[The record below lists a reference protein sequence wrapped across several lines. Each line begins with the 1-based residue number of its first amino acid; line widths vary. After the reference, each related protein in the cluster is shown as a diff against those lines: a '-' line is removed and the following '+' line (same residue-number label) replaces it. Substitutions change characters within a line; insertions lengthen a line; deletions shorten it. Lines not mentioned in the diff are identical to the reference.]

1 MINLKMIPEEAN
13 ALSYALFLHTKDDSI
28 EFPSSRVQLLRGII
42 NRLDIEIE
50 RDFEERQNE
59 SASTD

>member
-1 MINLKMIPEEAN
+1 MINLKLIPEEAS
-13 ALSYALFLHTKDDSI
+13 ALSDALFFHTKDDSV

-42 NRLDIEIE
+42 NRLDVEIE

>member
-1 MINLKMIPEEAN
+1 MINLKLIPEEAN
-13 ALSYALFLHTKDDSI
+13 ALSDALFFHTKDDSI

-42 NRLDIEIE
+42 NRLDVEIE

-59 SASTD
+59 SESTD

>member
-13 ALSYALFLHTKDDSI
+13 ALSYAHYLHTKDDSI